1 MKLELRSLSKKFN
14 KNHLFKNLNLSIAEG
29 ETVAITGANGSGKST
44 LLKIISGLIAPQKG
58 EIIISVNQHTINKED
73 YHKHINICAPYV
85 DLIEDFTLEEHL
97 NFHSQYKKPVD
108 INFLLEELKN
118 CGLEPHRHK
127 LVREFSS
134 GMKQRLKLIL
144 TCCFSGEILLLDE
157 PSSHLD
163 ESGKN
168 WYKRIINKRVNNSIT
183 LIFSNDVNEYIN
195 FTENLINIESL
206 KQ

>member
-1 MKLELRSLSKKFN
+1 MELELKSLSKKFN
-14 KNHLFKNLNLSIAEG
+14 KNHLFKNLNLSIIEG

-58 EIIISVNQHTINKED
+58 EIIISVNQRTINKED

-97 NFHSQYKKPVD
+97 NFHSQYKKPID
-108 INFLLEELKN
+108 RNFLSEELKN
-118 CGLEPHRHK
+118 CGLEPHRNK

-144 TCCFSGEILLLDE
+144 TCCFNGEILLLDE

-168 WYKRIINKRVNNSIT
+168 WYENIIEKRVNNSIT
-183 LIFSNDVNEYIN
+183 LIFSNDVQEYTN
-195 FTENLINIESL
+195 FTKKIVNIGTL
-206 KQ
+206 K